1 MDQAYVINLDSRP
14 DRWEKMQER
23 FKGSKVE
30 LHRVSAI
37 KKRPGAYG
45 LILTAIKVLED
56 AKAKGLQAI
65 LLLEDDCL
73 PTPGWQE
80 RWELVKKWL
89 DGNPQLW
96 DIYSGGTSSYYYPNE
111 IGHMENIRF
120 FRPKNTF
127 GAHWVYIPARSYDM
141 VINAYKKHKHTTR
154 VKPTFG
160 IDIINRYVKRV
171 ISYPFVAY
179 QDDGF
184 SNLKNEVRSRKQLFM
199 KTEKSLGRTRKRHRA
214 HQ

>member
-23 FKGSKVE
+23 FKGSQVE

-45 LILTAIKVLED
+45 LLLTAIKVLEN

-80 RWELVKKWL
+80 RWALVKKWL
-89 DGNPQLW
+89 HENPKLW
-96 DIYSGGTSSYYYPNE
+96 DIYSGGTSSYHSPKE
-111 IGHMENIRF
+111 VGHIENIRF
-120 FRPKNTF
+120 FQPKNTF
-127 GAHWVYIPARSYDM
+127 GTHWVYIPARSYDM
-141 VINAYKKHKHTTR
+141 MINVYKKYKNTTR
-154 VKPTFG
+154 VKPTMG

-184 SNLKNEVRSRKQLFM
+184 SDLKNEVRSRKRLFN